1 VELAEAGEQG
11 LHESL
16 QGLYPDLRRAFAEYM
31 GAHYPQWLRTL
42 DCDRPPLSVD
52 MVAELLV
59 PVLARARRVVF
70 VVVDCLRLDQWA
82 VLAPLLAA
90 EFDVEVTHY
99 FGILPTATPY
109 ARNALFS
116 GLFPAELAERHPDWW
131 GDRDDESL
139 NAHERELLVAQLAEL
154 GHPVPVRYVKVNTAA
169 DADELSRRLP
179 GAIAGDGV
187 HAFVFNFVD
196 QLIHG
201 RAESS
206 VLAEVARDEVAL
218 RALTRQW
225 FERSALRALLT
236 EAARRGVPV
245 VVTSDHGALRCDTP
259 ATVFARRDATANL
272 RYKFAEDLRAE
283 RPEQALLFTDPAA
296 LRLPPRPAG
305 YNTLL
310 AAGDSFFVYPTRLR
324 EYQARYRGTFLH
336 GGVTPVTMLRIAD
349 GTLVL
354 TDAGIATAAGQS
366 DLSDVDPPEAMISPT
381 IDSKVASPT
390 VSKVVVPPDAVTS
403 PTVVSKVALPAK
415 LDDPPAAVTVP
426 TVDVKVAVPAKDVD
440 PPAAVTVPTEVAKV
454 AVPVKPFGPMNYMIV
469 AVMLVVR
476 EDRSQRHQTQQ

>member
-31 GAHYPQWLRTL
+31 GAHYPQWLRAL
-42 DCDRPPLSVD
+42 DGDRPPLSVD
-52 MVAELLV
+52 MVAEFVV
-59 PVLARARRVVF
+59 PVLARARKVAF
-70 VVVDCLRLDQWA
+70 VVIDCLRLDQWA

-169 DADELSRRLP
+169 DADELARRLP

-236 EAARRGVPV
+236 EAARRGVPTPPPTCA
-245 VVTSDHGALRCDTP
+245 TSSPRTCAPSAPSRRCCSPTRPRSACRPAPP
-259 ATVFARRDATANL
+259 ATTRCWPPATASSCTPPGCAST
-272 RYKFAEDLRAE
+272 RRAI
-283 RPEQALLFTDPAA
+283 AA
-296 LRLPPRPAG
+296 P
-305 YNTLL
+305 
-310 AAGDSFFVYPTRLR
+310 SC
-324 EYQARYRGTFLH
+324 
-336 GGVTPVTMLRIAD
+336 
-349 GTLVL
+349 
-354 TDAGIATAAGQS
+354 TAAS
-366 DLSDVDPPEAMISPT
+366 
-381 IDSKVASPT
+381 
-390 VSKVVVPPDAVTS
+390 
-403 PTVVSKVALPAK
+403 
-415 LDDPPAAVTVP
+415 
-426 TVDVKVAVPAKDVD
+426 
-440 PPAAVTVPTEVAKV
+440 
-454 AVPVKPFGPMNYMIV
+454 
-469 AVMLVVR
+469 R
-476 EDRSQRHQTQQ
+476 RRR